1 MSSYPLRIPFPDF
14 NSQIVEDIV
23 ELEKLKARRFDGST
37 HPVLFFAIK
46 EVFHLLESLGSAR
59 IEGNRTTI
67 DELVEASITQQM
79 SSTESLREI
88 ANIEDAM
95 SFLEHEFERNP
106 DRPID
111 RPLLSELHR
120 LVVKNL
126 RSPLDGGE
134 GDESPGNYRILQVM
148 IRGSRH
154 HPPPST
160 QIEGLMDE
168 LVNFI
173 NEGQEVRMDLLRIA
187 IAHHRFV
194 YIHPFRNG
202 NGRTVRLLTYAMLLR
217 AGFRVGNGRIL
228 NPTAVFCRDRD
239 AYMNALSIADAGDD
253 TSLLAWCGFMLS
265 GLRTEISK
273 IDTLLDAKHLYSL
286 ILVPTIKLALQREI
300 ISGTEAEV
308 LKQVAEEQIVDVSAF
323 RTFYPKLSPS
333 SLSQTISRYKK
344 RRLIS
349 PYPHDKARRYII
361 DVLHGPLLRL
371 LMESLDA
378 AGFLP
383 DNHNHPDITE
393 RPE

>member
-1 MSSYPLRIPFPDF
+1 MTPYPLRIPFPDF

-23 ELEKLKARRFDGST
+23 ELEKLKSRRLDGST

-95 SFLEHEFERNP
+95 SFLEDEFEKDPN
-106 DRPID
+106 RPID

-154 HPPPST
+154 HPPLST
-160 QIEGLMDE
+160 QIESLMDE
-168 LVNFI
+168 LVSFI
-173 NEGQEVRMDLLRIA
+173 NERQEVRLDLLRIA

-273 IDTLLDAKHLYSL
+273 IDTLLDAGHLFSL
-286 ILVPTIKLALQREI
+286 ILIPTIRLALQREI
-300 ISGTEAEV
+300 IGSTEADV
-308 LKQVAEEQIVDVSAF
+308 LTQVAKEQIVDVSTF
-323 RTFYPKLSPS
+323 RIFYPNASSS
-333 SLSQTISRYKK
+333 SLSQIIGKYKK
-344 RRLIS
+344 RKLIS
-349 PYPHDKARRYII
+349 PYPHSKARRYVI

-371 LMESLDA
+371 LMESLDE

-383 DNHNHPDITE
+383 DNRNHADI
-393 RPE
+393 PEEPE